1 MIVSIIG
8 IGLIGGSM
16 AISLKENGFAK
27 RIIGVDVSQD
37 NLDKAIRRRL
47 IDEDMSLEEAM
58 KVSDVLILSTPVD
71 AMLKLLP
78 QILDKVDQ
86 QVVLDVGSTKLDIF

>member
-47 IDEDMSLEEAM
+47 IDEDMGLEDAM
-58 KVSDVLILSTPVD
+58 AISDVLILSTPVD
-71 AMLKLLP
+71 AMLKF
-78 QILDKVDQ
+78 K
-86 QVVLDVGSTKLDIF
+86 T